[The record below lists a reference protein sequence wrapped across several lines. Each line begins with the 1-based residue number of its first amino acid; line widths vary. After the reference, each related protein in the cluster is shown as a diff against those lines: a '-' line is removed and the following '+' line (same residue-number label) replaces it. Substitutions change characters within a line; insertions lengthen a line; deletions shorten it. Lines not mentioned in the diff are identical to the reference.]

1 MLSYE
6 QALDR
11 VLQFETPVLETESV
25 ALRGILNR
33 VIAEGQISSIDV
45 PPFANSAMDGYALNA
60 ENFDGSQSYQVSQR
74 IIAGSSAELL
84 ESGTIARI
92 FTGAPVPLG
101 ANAVVIQE
109 HASIASDGRV
119 SLSGPVRLNQNIRPA
134 GDDIKKNDVLIPAA
148 TVVNT
153 RGVGL
158 LANAGIAKATCYKPL
173 RVALLATGNEIRNPG
188 ESLAFGQIYN
198 SNYYLL
204 RAELELL
211 GAEIVECGSCGDNAS
226 QTFQALDRASK
237 EADAVITIG
246 GMSVGEEDHVR
257 EQASKFGDLDFWKVA
272 IKPGKPL
279 GFGRIGEALF
289 FGLPGNPVSAFVTF
303 FLFAKPALKKAMGI
317 HFFRNL
323 SSRAK
328 AGFEYTNK
336 GARTEFIRV
345 KLETDGWGEPLAKNY
360 RTQSSGVLASLTF
373 ADALVMLEPGQVVAS
388 GDSLKTYT
396 L

>member
-11 VLQFETPVLETESV
+11 VLQFETPTLETESV
-25 ALRGILNR
+25 ALRWMLHR
-33 VIAEGQISSIDV
+33 VIAEDQISSIDV
-45 PPFANSAMDGYALNA
+45 PPFANSAMDGYALNSEDFA
-60 ENFDGSQSYQVSQR
+60 DSQSYQVSQR
-74 IIAGSSAELL
+74 IIAGSCPKPL
-84 ESGTIARI
+84 EPGTIARI
-92 FTGAPVPLG
+92 FTGAPVPPG

-109 HASIASDGRV
+109 NANIASDGRV
-119 SLSGPVRLNQNIRPA
+119 SLSGPVRQNQNIRPA
-134 GDDIKKNDVLIPAA
+134 GDDIKKEDVLIAA
-148 TVVNT
+148 GTPLNT
-153 RGVGL
+153 RGIGL
-158 LANAGIAKATCYKPL
+158 LANAGIAKARCYKPL

-188 ESLAFGQIYN
+188 EPLAFGQIYN

-211 GAEIVECGSCGDNAS
+211 GAEIIECGSCGDNAA
-226 QTFQALDRASK
+226 QTLQALDQASK
-237 EADAVITIG
+237 KADVVITIG

-257 EQASKFGDLDFWKVA
+257 EQASKLGDLDFWKVA

-303 FLFAKPALKKAMGI
+303 FLFAKPALQKAMGM
-317 HFFRNL
+317 HSFRNSL
-323 SSRAK
+323 IRAK
-328 AGFEYTNK
+328 VGFEYTNK
-336 GARTEFIRV
+336 GVRAEFIRV
-345 KLETDGWGEPLAKNY
+345 KLEMDESGEPLAKNY

-373 ADALVMLEPGQVVAS
+373 ADALLMLEPGQVVVS
-388 GDSLKTYT
+388 GDFLKAYV